1 MSTGLQYLDIGIV
14 LAVFATIFWWMISLS
29 TRSKA
34 RRARELAV
42 KKPAPRQAWSDDR
55 RGVR

>member
-14 LAVFATIFWWMISLS
+14 AAVFAAIFWWMISLS
-29 TRSKA
+29 TRTRA
-34 RRARELAV
+34 RRGRELAV
-42 KKPAPRQAWSDDR
+42 RKPAPRQAWSDDR

>member
-14 LAVFATIFWWMISLS
+14 VAVFAAIFWWMICLY
-29 TRSKA
+29 TRTSA
-34 RRARELAV
+34 RRARELTV
-42 KKPAPRQAWSDDR
+42 RKPAPRQAWSDDR